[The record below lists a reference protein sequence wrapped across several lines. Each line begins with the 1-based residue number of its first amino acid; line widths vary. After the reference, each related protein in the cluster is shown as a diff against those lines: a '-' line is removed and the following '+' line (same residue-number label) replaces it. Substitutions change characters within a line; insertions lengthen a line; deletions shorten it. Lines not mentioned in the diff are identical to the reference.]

1 MYVLPKGLES
11 LWIVATGK
19 VGLKRWRGG
28 ESLLTAIGMAMVMV
42 CSFSKFLMESLSSNW
57 NCHPSVTEHLSK
69 RPSASFRIGSK
80 DTISVYRAK
89 LSNDLYE
96 WRTPLLYLPLSM
108 RPLLVLCLKLF
119 TSSVP
124 EMNRELRY
132 LERRMTGWQNNCN
145 VTLHVDRVSGGSK
158 KKQILVLAT
167 TPRMVALGSPFQCL
181 TYTLLILPL
190 LLLTTYF
197 LAAFPTPPEAVFLH
211 ASLAS
216 LPNGSLARKIYPGK

>member
-42 CSFSKFLMESLSSNW
+42 CFFLNFLMESLSSNW

-80 DTISVYRAK
+80 DTISVYRTK

-96 WRTPLLYLPLSM
+96 WRTPPFYPPLSM

-158 KKQILVLAT
+158 KKT
-167 TPRMVALGSPFQCL
+167 DLGSRHDTENGRTRISFPVSNLHSIDL
-181 TYTLLILPL
+181 TSATFNDLLPCCFSDSPRSRV
-190 LLLTTYF
+190 LTC
-197 LAAFPTPPEAVFLH
+197 VI
-211 ASLAS
+211 S
-216 LPNGSLARKIYPGK
+216 